1 MRDLDGVIEF
11 VGHHREDDNKLEFAR
26 GRRGRTPL
34 SGALRRGQLTA

>member
-11 VGHHREDDNKLEFAR
+11 VGHHREDDNKLESAR
-26 GRRGRTPL
+26 GEVRLYPL